1 MTDKQVSREQI
12 EQARQLDL
20 LSYLQQYEP
29 GELVKVSTGVYST
42 HSHDSLKISNGKW
55 FRWSRG
61 YGGVAALD
69 YLIKVRE
76 MDFVSAVRYLCGK
89 AGYVSPA
96 PAYTSK
102 PHMKKLFAL
111 PPANTSNDKVLQ
123 YLTARGIGKEL
134 LDLCVRTGRLY
145 EDVHHNCVFV
155 GLDQNKVPQYAMLRS
170 SDTHSTFMREWDG
183 SDKRYSFS
191 ISCPGRS
198 TLYVFESAIDCLS
211 FMELRRSNTR
221 FGEPGS
227 YLSLSGIYQ
236 PRENILETPLPLALA
251 QFLRDNPQIR
261 SIQLCLDH
269 DAAGKLAAQTIS
281 ILLSGK
287 YDVRY
292 LPPKYGKDYNE
303 MLMQEKGLTGIR
315 TRCAANPK
323 KQVPER

>member
-61 YGGVAALD
+61 YGGVSALD

-123 YLTARGIGKEL
+123 YLTARGIGKKL

-155 GLDQNKVPQYAMLRS
+155 GLDQNKVPQ
-170 SDTHSTFMREWDG
+170 
-183 SDKRYSFS
+183 
-191 ISCPGRS
+191 
-198 TLYVFESAIDCLS
+198 
-211 FMELRRSNTR
+211 
-221 FGEPGS
+221 
-227 YLSLSGIYQ
+227 
-236 PRENILETPLPLALA
+236 
-251 QFLRDNPQIR
+251 
-261 SIQLCLDH
+261 
-269 DAAGKLAAQTIS
+269 
-281 ILLSGK
+281 
-287 YDVRY
+287 
-292 LPPKYGKDYNE
+292 
-303 MLMQEKGLTGIR
+303 
-315 TRCAANPK
+315 
-323 KQVPER
+323 